1 MSRLSKAV
9 TVGLVT
15 GIVGLVASLVPI
27 ALDVEENIGLDL
39 LFKLRGAREAPSDVI
54 IVTMDKVSADN
65 LNLQAEPDKWPR
77 SLHARLIENLVKEG
91 ATVIGFD
98 IIFDEARSVE
108 DDNLFAEAIRNAGN
122 VVLCECLKK
131 ETVPLTDEDGASK
144 VDLNIERL
152 VPPIP
157 PLARS
162 AIALA
167 PFPLPKV
174 PVKVSQYWTFKT
186 AAGDKPTLISAGTM
200 FTL

>member
-15 GIVGLVASLVPI
+15 GIVGLVASLVPVG
-27 ALDVEENIGLDL
+27 LHVEENIGLDL